1 MSYVLQQKRHTYI
14 NYDVIDTN
22 FENICVTDSESNDYN
37 YFTTDAYGEAQ
48 YNQSDNYYDY
58 VDPTRLSTTPSG
70 YRDYTYSYD
79 KPQDMC
85 TTNGMYFL

>member
-1 MSYVLQQKRHTYI
+1 MDISGTYDI

-85 TTNGMYFL
+85 TTNGKYFT